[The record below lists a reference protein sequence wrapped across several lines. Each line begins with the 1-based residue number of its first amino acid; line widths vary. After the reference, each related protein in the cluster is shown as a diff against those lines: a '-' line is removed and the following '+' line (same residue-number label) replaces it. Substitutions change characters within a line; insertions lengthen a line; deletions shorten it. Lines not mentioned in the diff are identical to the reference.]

1 MHTTITDRILLTLQN
16 CLPARFMGACLY
28 RLSRVE
34 ISWLKNLLIRGFS
47 RIYSVNIHEAELPV
61 PDGYRSFNAFFTRS
75 LGPGARPIDTDP
87 MQFIAPA
94 DGTIAQLGRASK
106 GRLIQAKGIDF
117 SAADLLGDTKLAVEL
132 ADCAYTTIY
141 LAPYNYHRLHMPVA
155 GRLEQ
160 TLFIPGLLYSVNAR
174 STALVPGLYARN
186 ERLICQFN
194 SPAGRFALVLV
205 GAMNV
210 ASISTA
216 WSGEI
221 LPTVDGRIQRHTY
234 PDDSGPQLA
243 RGEYMGHFNMG
254 STVVVLGPQS
264 VLDWSANLQV
274 GKSIRVGEAMARM
287 AKAGE

>member
-16 CLPARFMGACLY
+16 CLPARFMGACMY
-28 RLSRVE
+28 RLSRAE
-34 ISWLKNLLIRGFS
+34 TSWLKNLLIRGFS
-47 RIYSVNIHEAELPV
+47 SIYSVHTTEAELQV

-75 LGPGARPIDTDP
+75 LRPGARLIDADP
-87 MQFIAPA
+87 MQFVAPA

-106 GRLIQAKGIDF
+106 GQLIQAKGINF
-117 SAADLLGDTKLAVEL
+117 SAADLLGDANLAIEL
-132 ADCAYTTIY
+132 ADCPYTTIY

-155 GRLEQ
+155 GKLEQ

-186 ERLICQFN
+186 ERLVCQFN
-194 SPAGRFALVLV
+194 SKAGRFAMVLV

-221 LPTVDGRIQRHTY
+221 LSTADRRIQRATY
-234 PDDSGPQLA
+234 PHDSGPQLA

-254 STVVVLGPQS
+254 STVVILGPQS
-264 VLDWSANLQV
+264 MAEWSANLRI
-274 GKSIRVGEAMARM
+274 GKTIRVGEAMARM